1 MSLYHDLVAEALRR
15 SVYAVTGSPLHG
27 EGARMTAK
35 IFETLLEEWHG
46 LEIVTHSS
54 LIVEGDMFGDIKV
67 VKIDEGGKIHLPE
80 DLKLPL
86 SPKRAHQLGV
96 ALIGG
101 AHLSREQKREHE

>member
-1 MSLYHDLVAEALRR
+1 MSRYRNTIAEALRKA
-15 SVYAVTGSPLHG
+15 VYAVSDNPLYG
-27 EGARMTAK
+27 QGADIAAK

-46 LEIVTHSS
+46 LEIVTHNS
-54 LIVEGDMFGDIKV
+54 LIAEGDMFGDIKV

-101 AHLSREQKREHE
+101 AHLSRERKRANH